1 MNKILF
7 LLSILIILWADK
19 TCVAQCNLDTMGQ
32 TPIQQEISNVLLEW
46 QNRDHSVYN
55 WQMVK
60 DTVIQN
66 SRIVVASHIIEGYIH
81 YGLVRMPADTNLLA
95 CPLPVLLYLH
105 GSLNGLTIQKIDFL
119 DNFFPTS
126 LTRDSM
132 IVVAPSFRSEPLL
145 IDPNAS
151 YFSQGTSTEMDKDA
165 DDAITFLNGAI
176 ENFPQLDT
184 TRVTAIGFSRGGN
197 VAYKVGIRE
206 PRIKAMNIF
215 FAATNFFDPILIQD
229 AKYAVLN
236 GVSPQYFVN
245 NIVINDAMDPFC
257 NGIVTAQEARKRMLT
272 WSPGYFAGFLPRINA
287 YHGSLDPVIPITQPY
302 FLDSMLN
309 VVDPGNNSYQIFE
322 FPTGVHSLTSLPG
335 FQPHAIALI
344 REVIR
349 PPLFSQ
355 SDSLYSQGDAPAYQ
369 WHLNGIPVP
378 NATGKSIHPNQV
390 GLYQL
395 EHIIQG
401 GCSYFSESYNW
412 ITTNVGIVIENPERP
427 GFYYDPMNQV
437 INLPEANK
445 SSFHNIE
452 ISNLYGQVILSKKNP
467 IEFPISVDAL
477 NLPPGIYFFR
487 AWNTHGFESLKF
499 VVQ

>member
-1 MNKILF
+1 MKKKSFFIFF
-7 LLSILIILWADK
+7 LAVLW
-19 TCVAQCNLDTMGQ
+19 VYQSGFAQCNLDTMGQ
-32 TPIQQEISNVLLEW
+32 TPVQQEISNVLQEW
-46 QNRDHSVYN
+46 QNRDHTVYN
-55 WQMVK
+55 WQVVK

-66 SRIVVASHIIEGYIH
+66 SRIIVASHIIEGYIH

-126 LTRDSM
+126 LIRDSM

-145 IDPNAS
+145 IDSNAS
-151 YFSQGTSTEMDKDA
+151 YFSQGTSTEMDRDA

-176 ENFPQLDT
+176 ENFTLIDT
-184 TRVTAIGFSRGGN
+184 TRITAIGFSRGGN
-197 VAYKVGIRE
+197 VAYKVGIRD

-245 NIVINDAMDPFC
+245 NIVINDAMEAFC
-257 NGIVTAQEARKRMLT
+257 NGIITAQEARKRILT
-272 WSPGYFAGFLPRINA
+272 WSPGYFAGFLPQINA
-287 YHGSLDPVIPITQPY
+287 FHGSLDPVIPITQPY

-309 VVDPGNNSYQIFE
+309 VVDPGNSSYQIFE
-322 FPTGVHSLTSLPG
+322 FPTGVHSLSSLAG

-344 REVIR
+344 RKVVR
-349 PPLFSQ
+349 PPLFLQ
-355 SDSLYSQGDAPAYQ
+355 NDSLYSKGEAPAYQ
-369 WHLNGIPVP
+369 WHLNGIPIP
-378 NATGKSIHPNQV
+378 NGTGKSIHPNQM

-412 ITTNVGIVIENPERP
+412 ITTSVESVSEIQEKP
-427 GFYYDPMNQV
+427 GFYYDPLNRA
-437 INLPEANK
+437 INLRELYQSDFQN
-445 SSFHNIE
+445 FE
-452 ISNLYGQVILSKKNP
+452 LSNLYGQIILSKKNP
-467 IEFPISVDAL
+467 TGFPISVEAL
-477 NLPPGIYFFR
+477 NLPPDIYFFR
-487 AWNTHGFESLKF
+487 AWNRQDFESLKF
-499 VVQ
+499 FVR